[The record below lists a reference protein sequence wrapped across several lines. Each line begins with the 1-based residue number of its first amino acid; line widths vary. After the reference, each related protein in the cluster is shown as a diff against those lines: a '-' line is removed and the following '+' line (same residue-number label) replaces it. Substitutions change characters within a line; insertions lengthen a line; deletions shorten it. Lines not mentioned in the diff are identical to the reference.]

1 MITPQTVPVAR
12 AIHDRI
18 RCQPVSSST
27 TLCVGDIV
35 TIIVISIVLILGL
48 LCIYWTWRVVHRHA
62 VADQEQASSN
72 CDPYNVVSPS
82 LDNSVLVRKG
92 IVHEPDKPL
101 QAKTAGPDVFWSPQA
116 QLPELK
122 FHLDPLPAMEEMTEM
137 RNNFSSRP
145 FSCHFPSSPSPR
157 SSLVCLDPPPL
168 QSQCFGGTAPLTT
181 RRGSQKLNRLPDS
194 VCSEGGGEISLGK
207 AAPTVPGDT
216 MTDSSHSSMKFA

>member
-1 MITPQTVPVAR
+1 MITSQTAPVSR
-12 AIHDRI
+12 AIHDRL

-35 TIIVISIVLILGL
+35 TIIVLSIIFFLALS
-48 LCIYWTWRVVHRHA
+48 CIFWTWRIIHRHA

-72 CDPYNVVSPS
+72 RDPYNVVSSS

-92 IVHEPDKPL
+92 TVREPCKPV

-137 RNNFSSRP
+137 RNSFSIRP
-145 FSCHFPSSPSPR
+145 FSCHLPSSPSPR
-157 SSLVCLDPPPL
+157 SSLVCSNPSLL
-168 QSQCFGGTAPLTT
+168 QSQFEFGSMAHLIT
-181 RRGSQKLNRLPDS
+181 RNGSLKSNTLSDGSCSDS
-194 VCSEGGGEISLGK
+194 GGKNLLQVGEAVP
-207 AAPTVPGDT
+207 AAL
-216 MTDSSHSSMKFA
+216 